1 MSKYEDT
8 LLLNALLEILS
19 GDKSAK
25 TNKFNSLSARVG
37 LSPKSSQRVKK
48 SKAADAFPLIP
59 SKEADRVKTM
69 RAKYLPKG
77 ATTTTTTTVD
87 SMEHDRLRDLL
98 RDMLRDLLR
107 DLLRDYMRDF
117 KRDLFKL
124 YEESSI

>member
-48 SKAADAFPLIP
+48 SKAADAFPLNP

-77 ATTTTTTTVD
+77 ATTTTVD